1 MMMRRTRPQDGTV
14 ALVTGGSRGIGA
26 EIVRQCL
33 AADAA
38 VCFTYSRDGS
48 AADDLIRQLG
58 APERLRAVR
67 ADVTDPVAMEEAL
80 DVAES
85 LGRVAWLVNN
95 AGVTGRLGGF
105 EDVTAEEARRVVE
118 VNLLAP
124 LLISQMAIRRWTQDP
139 AGRAIVNVSSIAA
152 TTGAPAEYIPYA
164 AAKAG
169 LEALTVGLAKEVAP
183 LGIRVNA
190 VAPGTTA
197 TGIHAAAGD
206 PDRPQRVASRVPMG
220 RVAEPHEVADVVS
233 WLLSDKASY
242 VTGAVVRVAGGL

>member
-1 MMMRRTRPQDGTV
+1 M
-14 ALVTGGSRGIGA
+14 
-26 EIVRQCL
+26 
-33 AADAA
+33 
-38 VCFTYSRDGS
+38 
-48 AADDLIRQLG
+48 
-58 APERLRAVR
+58 
-67 ADVTDPVAMEEAL
+67 
-80 DVAES
+80 
-85 LGRVAWLVNN
+85 
-95 AGVTGRLGGF
+95 
-105 EDVTAEEARRVVE
+105 VE

-124 LLISQMAIRRWTQDP
+124 LLISQMAVRRWTQDP
-139 AGRAIVNVSSIAA
+139 AGRAIVNVSSVAA

-164 AAKAG
+164 SAKAG

-220 RVAEPHEVADVVS
+220 RVAEPYEVADVVS